1 MSSANTDRLYD
12 LLPAVHRLRDADR
25 GYPLRA
31 LLQVISEQVNI
42 VDADIAQLYENWF
55 VETCQD
61 WVVPYIGDLVGYTP
75 LYDTGEPSGVQKPR
89 AQVRE
94 RILIPRSEVAN
105 TVRFRRRKGTIAV
118 LDDLATAVAGWPG
131 RAVEFYRLLSFTQ
144 NINYL
149 RLHRGRTVD
158 VRDGAALDDLGTAF
172 EEIAHIVDVRC
183 IGARHFPEFYN
194 IPSIGVF
201 VWRLKT
207 YSITQAPAYCE
218 EQQSPNCFVFNVLGN
233 DTPLYNRPQ
242 NTSAYPPGKL
252 NLPMPITRRG
262 LECFEDG
269 VTSKNKNQNQNQK
282 MSSGIPYYYGDGKS
296 FEIWAGSPRMLV
308 DPASLVVTDLTDW
321 TYRPLPGQVAVD
333 PQLGRIAFPPT
344 QTRRQG
350 VWVSYNYAFSADMGG
365 GEYQRPLSQP
375 AVYNLYLVGEG
386 EGFTRINDALTRWQ
400 TDKPTNAVIEIT
412 DSGAYVEPISITLNP
427 GQTLQLRAANGK
439 RPVIRLLNWQTSA
452 PDNLTITGAAN
463 SGVANTGVANT
474 GAENNGPA
482 NTGPTKTNA
491 TSASVVTTAAPGT
504 EPTCWFTLDGI
515 VVTGRGIQV
524 QGEVA
529 GVTIRHSTLVP
540 GWGIDCNCEPVRPTE
555 PSLELDDAPN
565 CVRIEHSIIG
575 AIQVNRD
582 EVREDPCRI
591 YISDSIVDAT
601 SADAIALGAP
611 EKLCAFSILDI
622 RRCTVFGQVQTHA
635 IELAE
640 NCIFMGKI
648 QDCRRQQGCM
658 RFCYVTYGSR
668 TPKRYECQPDL
679 VERAVLALAQ
689 KDNLPNAQRIALLQQ
704 ERERVEP
711 EFNNTRYGTPTYCQL
726 SDRCAP
732 EITGGADDESEMGV
746 FHDLYQPQRAANLRA
761 RLNEYTPAGMT
772 AGVIFAS

>member
-1 MSSANTDRLYD
+1 MSSPNPDRLYE
-12 LLPAVHRLRDADR
+12 LLPAVYQLRDAAQ

-55 VETCQD
+55 IETCQD

-75 LYDTGEPSGVQKPR
+75 LYDIGQPSGVQSPR

-105 TVRFRRRKGTIAV
+105 TVRFRRRKGTVSV
-118 LDDLATAVAGWPG
+118 LEDLAAAVAGWPA

-158 VRDGAALDDLGTAF
+158 IRDGDGLDDLGTAF

-194 IPSIGVF
+194 IPSVGVF
-201 VWRLKT
+201 VWRLKA
-207 YSITQAPAYCE
+207 YSVTQAPAYCE
-218 EQQSPNCFVFNVLGN
+218 EEESPNCFLFSVLGN

-242 NTSAYPPGKL
+242 GTSAHPPGKL

-262 LECFEDG
+262 LECFE
-269 VTSKNKNQNQNQK
+269 TSE
-282 MSSGIPYYYGDGKS
+282 STESETSGIPYYYGDGKS
-296 FEIWAGSPRMLV
+296 FEIWTGTPRTLV
-308 DPASLVVTDLTDW
+308 DPASIVVADLTDW

-333 PQLGRIAFPPT
+333 PTLGRIAFPPT

-365 GEYQRPLSQP
+365 GEYQRELSQP
-375 AVYNLYLVGEG
+375 AVYNLYLVGEQ
-386 EGFTRINDALTRWQ
+386 EVFTRINDALKQWQ
-400 TDKPTNAVIEIT
+400 TDNPTNAVVEIT
-412 DSGAYVEPISITLNP
+412 DSGVYVEPISITLKP
-427 GQTLQLRAANGK
+427 GQTLQLRAASGK

-452 PDNLTITGAAN
+452 PDNLTIDGL
-463 SGVANTGVANT
+463 ANTDT
-474 GAENNGPA
+474 P
-482 NTGPTKTNA
+482 NA
-491 TSASVVTTAAPGT
+491 
-504 EPTCWFTLDGI
+504 EPTSWFTLDGI
-515 VVTGRGIQV
+515 VVTGRGVQV

-540 GWGIDCNCEPVRPTE
+540 GWGIDCNCEPMRPTE

-601 SADAIALGAP
+601 STDAIALGAP

-635 IELAE
+635 ITLAE
-640 NCIFMGKI
+640 NCIFMGAI

-658 RFCYVTYGSR
+658 RFCYVTSGSR
-668 TPKRYECQPDL
+668 TPKRFECQPDL
-679 VERAVLALAQ
+679 VERAVIAMAQ
-689 KDNLPNAQRIALLQQ
+689 QDNLTNTQRTALLLQ
-704 ERERVEP
+704 EQARVEP
-711 EFNNTRYGTPTYCQL
+711 EFNSTRYGRPTYCQL
-726 SDRCAP
+726 SDRSAA
-732 EITGGADDESEMGV
+732 EITTGAEDESEMGV

-761 RLNEYTPAGMT
+761 RLDEYTPAGMT
-772 AGVIFAS
+772 VGIIYAS

>member
-1 MSSANTDRLYD
+1 MSSSNADRLYE

-31 LLQVISEQVNI
+31 LLQVISEQVN
-42 VDADIAQLYENWF
+42 VLDADIAQLYENWF

-75 LYDTGEPSGVQKPR
+75 LYDIGEPSGVQKPR
-89 AQVRE
+89 SLTRE
-94 RILIPRSEVAN
+94 RILIPRREVAN

-118 LDDLATAVAGWPG
+118 LEDLAIAVAGWPG

-149 RLHRGRTVD
+149 RLDRGRTVD
-158 VRDGAALDDLGTAF
+158 IRDGDALDDLGSAF
-172 EEIAHIVDVRC
+172 EEVAHIVDVRC

-194 IPSIGVF
+194 IPNVGLF
-201 VWRLKT
+201 VWRLKA
-207 YSITQAPAYCE
+207 YSVTQAPAYCE
-218 EQQSPNCFVFNVLGN
+218 EQESPNCFLFNVLGN
-233 DTPLYNRPQ
+233 DTPLYNHPQ
-242 NTSAYPPGKL
+242 TTSAHPPGRL
-252 NLPMPITRRG
+252 NLPTPITRRG
-262 LECFEDG
+262 LECFE
-269 VTSKNKNQNQNQK
+269 TSEPAESEN
-282 MSSGIPYYYGDGKS
+282 SGIPYYYGDGKG
-296 FEIWAGSPRMLV
+296 FEIWTGSPRKLV
-308 DPASLVVTDLTDW
+308 DPGSIVVADLTDW

-333 PQLGRIAFPPT
+333 PVLGRIAFPPT

-350 VWVSYNYAFSADMGG
+350 VWVTYNYAFSADMGG
-365 GEYQRPLSQP
+365 GEYERTLSQP
-375 AVYNLYLVGEG
+375 AVYNLYLVGQQ

-400 TDKPTNAVIEIT
+400 SDNPTNAVIEIT
-412 DSGAYVEPISITLNP
+412 DSGVYVEPINITLNP
-427 GQTLQLRAANGK
+427 GQTLQLRAASGN

-452 PDNLTITGAAN
+452 PDNLTID
-463 SGVANTGVANT
+463 GVASSDSPDA
-474 GAENNGPA
+474 
-482 NTGPTKTNA
+482 
-491 TSASVVTTAAPGT
+491 
-504 EPTCWFTLDGI
+504 EPTSWFTLDGI
-515 VVTGRGIQV
+515 VVTGRGVQV
-524 QGEVA
+524 QGDVA
-529 GVTIRHSTLVP
+529 GVTIRHCTLVP
-540 GWGIDCNCEPVRPTE
+540 GWGLDCNCEPVRPTE

-601 SADAIALGAP
+601 HPDAIAVGAP

-640 NCIFMGKI
+640 NCIFMGVI

-658 RFCYVTYGSR
+658 RFCYVTSGSR

-689 KDNLPNAQRIALLQQ
+689 QDSLTNAQRNALLMQ
-704 ERERVEP
+704 ERARVEP
-711 EFNNTRYGTPTYCQL
+711 EFNSTHYGRPTYCQL
-726 SDRCAP
+726 SDGCAA
-732 EITGGADDESEMGV
+732 EIRTGADDESEMGA
-746 FHDLYQPQRAANLRA
+746 FHDLYQPQRASNLRA
-761 RLNEYTPAGMT
+761 RLDEYTPAGMT
-772 AGVIFAS
+772 AGIIYAS

>member
-1 MSSANTDRLYD
+1 MSSPNADRLYE

-61 WVVPYIGDLVGYTP
+61 WVVPYIGDLVGFTP
-75 LYDTGEPSGVQKPR
+75 LFDVGEPSSVQKAR
-89 AQVRE
+89 ALARE
-94 RILIPRSEVAN
+94 RILIPRREVAN
-105 TVRFRRRKGTIAV
+105 TVRFRRRKGTVAI
-118 LDDLATAVAGWPG
+118 LEDLATAVAGWPG
-131 RAVEFYRLLSFTQ
+131 RALEFYRLLSFTQ

-149 RLHRGRTVD
+149 RLDRGRTVD
-158 VRDGAALDDLGTAF
+158 VRDGDALDDLGSAF
-172 EEIAHIVDVRC
+172 EEVAHIVDIRC

-194 IPSIGVF
+194 IPSVGVF

-207 YSITQAPAYCE
+207 YSVTQAPAYCE
-218 EQQSPNCFVFNVLGN
+218 EQQSPNCFVFSVLGN

-242 NTSAYPPGKL
+242 STSAHPPGKL
-252 NLPMPITRRG
+252 NLPTPITRRG
-262 LECFEDG
+262 LECFESSE
-269 VTSKNKNQNQNQK
+269 VTETVT
-282 MSSGIPYYYGDGKS
+282 SGIPYYYGDGKS
-296 FEIWAGSPRMLV
+296 FEIWTGSPRKVV
-308 DPASLVVTDLTDW
+308 DASSIVVADLTDW

-333 PQLGRIAFPPT
+333 PMLGRIAFPPT

-350 VWVSYNYAFSADMGG
+350 VWVTYNYAFSADMGG
-365 GEYQRPLSQP
+365 GEYERTLSQP
-375 AVYNLYLVGEG
+375 AVYNLYLVGEQ
-386 EGFTRINDALTRWQ
+386 ENFTRINDALTQWQ
-400 TDKPTNAVIEIT
+400 TDNPTNAVIEIT

-452 PDNLTITGAAN
+452 PDNLTINGL
-463 SGVANTGVANT
+463 ANTDT
-474 GAENNGPA
+474 P
-482 NTGPTKTNA
+482 
-491 TSASVVTTAAPGT
+491 SA
-504 EPTCWFTLDGI
+504 EPTNWFTLDGI
-515 VVTGRGIQV
+515 VVTGRGVQV
-524 QGEVA
+524 QGDVA

-540 GWGIDCNCEPVRPTE
+540 GWGLDCNCEPTRPTE

-601 SADAIALGAP
+601 STDAIAVGAP

-640 NCIFMGKI
+640 NCIFMGVI
-648 QDCRRQQGCM
+648 VDCRRQQGCM
-658 RFCYVTYGSR
+658 RFCYVTAGSR

-679 VERAVLALAQ
+679 VERTVLALAQ
-689 KDNLPNAQRIALLQQ
+689 QDNLTNAQRTTLLQQ
-704 ERERVEP
+704 ERARVEP
-711 EFNNTRYGTPTYCQL
+711 EFTSTRYGTPTYCQL
-726 SDRCAP
+726 SDHCAP
-732 EITGGADDESEMGV
+732 EITRGADDQSEMGA
-746 FHDLYQPQRAANLRA
+746 FHDSYQPQRAANLCA
-761 RLNEYTPAGMT
+761 RLDEYTPAGMT
-772 AGVIFAS
+772 AGIIYAS

>member
-1 MSSANTDRLYD
+1 MSSPNADRLYE

-75 LYDTGEPSGVQKPR
+75 LYDIGEPSGVQKPR
-89 AQVRE
+89 ALARE
-94 RILIPRSEVAN
+94 RILIPRREVAN
-105 TVRFRRRKGTIAV
+105 TVRLRRRKGTVAV
-118 LDDLATAVAGWPG
+118 LEELATAVAGWPG

-149 RLHRGRTVD
+149 HLDRGRTVD
-158 VRDGAALDDLGTAF
+158 VRDGDGLDDLSSAF
-172 EEIAHIVDVRC
+172 EEVAHTVDIRC

-194 IPSIGVF
+194 ISSVGVF

-207 YSITQAPAYCE
+207 YSVTQAPAFCE
-218 EQQSPNCFVFNVLGN
+218 EQQSPNCFVFSVLGN
-233 DTPLYNRPQ
+233 DTPLYNRSQ
-242 NTSAYPPGKL
+242 STSTHPPGRL
-252 NLPMPITRRG
+252 NLPTPITRRG
-262 LECFEDG
+262 LECFESSEATET
-269 VTSKNKNQNQNQK
+269 VT
-282 MSSGIPYYYGDGKS
+282 SGIPYYYGDGKS
-296 FEIWAGSPRMLV
+296 FEIWTGSGSQLKPV
-308 DPASLVVTDLTDW
+308 DPSSIVVADLTDW

-333 PQLGRIAFPPT
+333 PVLGRIAFPPT
-344 QTRRQG
+344 QIRRQG
-350 VWVSYNYAFSADMGG
+350 VWVTYNYAFSADMGG
-365 GEYQRPLSQP
+365 GEYERTLSQP
-375 AVYNLYLVGEG
+375 AAYNLYLVGQQEN
-386 EGFTRINDALTRWQ
+386 FTRINDALTQWQ
-400 TDKPTNAVIEIT
+400 TDNPTDAVIEIT
-412 DSGAYVEPISITLNP
+412 DSGAYVEPISITLKP
-427 GQTLQLRAANGK
+427 GQTLQLRAANRK

-452 PDNLTITGAAN
+452 PDNLTIDGL
-463 SGVANTGVANT
+463 ANTDAP
-474 GAENNGPA
+474 GAE
-482 NTGPTKTNA
+482 PTN
-491 TSASVVTTAAPGT
+491 
-504 EPTCWFTLDGI
+504 WFTLDGI
-515 VVTGRGIQV
+515 VVTGRGVQV
-524 QGEVA
+524 QGSVA

-540 GWGIDCNCEPVRPTE
+540 GWGLDCNCEPIRPTE

-601 SADAIALGAP
+601 DVDAIAVGAP

-640 NCIFMGKI
+640 NCIFMGVI
-648 QDCRRQQGCM
+648 IDCRRQQGCM
-658 RFCYVTYGSR
+658 RFCYVTAGSR

-689 KDNLPNAQRIALLQQ
+689 QDNLTNVQRITLLQQ
-704 ERERVEP
+704 ERARVEP
-711 EFNNTRYGTPTYCQL
+711 EFNSTRYGKPAYCQL
-726 SDRCAP
+726 SDHCAP
-732 EITGGADDESEMGV
+732 EITRGADDQSEMGA

-761 RLNEYTPAGMT
+761 RLDEYTPAGMT
-772 AGVIFAS
+772 AGIIYAS